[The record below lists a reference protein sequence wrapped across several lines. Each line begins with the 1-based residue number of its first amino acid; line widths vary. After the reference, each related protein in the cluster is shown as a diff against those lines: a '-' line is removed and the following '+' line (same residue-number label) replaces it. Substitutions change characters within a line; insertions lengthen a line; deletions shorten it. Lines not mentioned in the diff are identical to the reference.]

1 MGDECWPSVPQAEW
15 MVLQFEAMRI
25 LNAAQMREADRRTIQ
40 DIGLASLV
48 LMENAGRQVVAA
60 IESLYPDLAERRI
73 AIVCGKGNNGGD
85 GFVVARTLQQRGFD
99 VSVFV
104 IGRLGEVKGDA
115 RTNLTI
121 LGNIGQTVVEVAD
134 ETAWELH
141 GAEIAGHDLIIDA
154 IFGTGLSQPL
164 SGFFETVVGDINEA
178 GVPIVSIDIPSGMS
192 ADTSDLI
199 GDCIEATVTVTL
211 AAPKLP
217 LVLPPAEMKAGEVVI
232 ADIGIP
238 ADVIE
243 QLEGQRLELLTREQ
257 MRGLIPPRAPDA
269 HKGDFGRVLVVA
281 GSVGKAGA
289 AVLCA
294 QGAIRAGAGLVTVA
308 SPKSCQ
314 PTIAAH
320 AAEYMTEA
328 LDETNE
334 GTVHYS
340 AADAVLGIDADVI
353 VAGPGLGRGEGVTTF
368 VRELLDKC
376 EGPLILDADALN
388 AFADEP
394 ALLVGREGRDLIITP
409 HPGEMARLVGCT
421 VEDLQ
426 ADRIG
431 IAKDFAIRHKLY
443 VVLKGY
449 RTLVVTPD
457 EKVFVNPTG
466 CPGMAT
472 GGTGDVL
479 AGMLGA
485 WLAQL
490 LDAEAACKLA
500 VYLHGSAGELA
511 DADNGEVSMTAGDL
525 VDHIGDAILEVTARR
540 RVASKQSE

>member
-1 MGDECWPSVPQAEW
+1 
-15 MVLQFEAMRI
+15 MRI
-25 LNAAQMREADRRTIQ
+25 LNTDQMREADRRTIQ
-40 DIGLASLV
+40 DIGIASLV

-60 IESLYPDLAERRI
+60 IESLYADLADRRI

-85 GFVVARTLQQRGFD
+85 GFVVARTLLQRGFD

-104 IGRLGEVKGDA
+104 IGSVSEIKGDA
-115 RTNLTI
+115 RVNLGI

-154 IFGTGLSQPL
+154 MFGTGLSAPL
-164 SGFFETVVGDINEA
+164 TGFYETVVADINEA
-178 GVPIVSIDIPSGMS
+178 GVPIVSIDLPSGMS
-192 ADTSDLI
+192 ADTCDLI
-199 GDCIEATVTVTL
+199 GDSIEATVTVAL

-217 LVLPPAEMKAGEVVI
+217 LVLPPAEMQAGEVVI

-238 ADVIE
+238 AGVIA
-243 QLEGQRLELLTREQ
+243 QLEGPQIELMTRDQ
-257 MRGLIPPRAPDA
+257 MRALIQPRAADA

-281 GSVGKAGA
+281 GSIGKTGA

-294 QGAIRAGAGLVTVA
+294 QGAMRAGAGLVTVA
-308 SPKSCQ
+308 APRSGQ
-314 PTIAAH
+314 PIIAAH
-320 AAEYMTEA
+320 STEYMTEG
-328 LDETNE
+328 LDETPE

-340 AADAVLGIDADVI
+340 AIEDVLGIDADVI

-376 EGPLILDADALN
+376 EGPLVLDADALN

-394 ALLVGREGRDLIITP
+394 ALLLGREGRDLIITP

-426 ADRIG
+426 ADRLG
-431 IAKDFAIRHKLY
+431 IATDFAKRHKLY
-443 VVLKGY
+443 LVLKGY

-457 EKVFVNPTG
+457 EKIFVNPTG

-479 AGMLGA
+479 AGMIGA

-540 RVASKQSE
+540 RVVNKQSE

>member
-1 MGDECWPSVPQAEW
+1 
-15 MVLQFEAMRI
+15 MRI
-25 LNAAQMREADRRTIQ
+25 LNADQMREADRRTIQ

-60 IESLYPDLAERRI
+60 IESLYPDLADRRV

-85 GFVVARTLQQRGFD
+85 GFVVARTLHQRGVE

-104 IGRLGEVKGDA
+104 IGKVTEIKGDA
-115 RTNLTI
+115 RINLEI
-121 LGNIGQTVVEVAD
+121 LGRIGQTVVEVAD

-141 GAEIAGHDLIIDA
+141 GMEITGHDLIIDA
-154 IFGTGLSQPL
+154 MFGIGLSAPL
-164 SGFFETVVGDINEA
+164 TGFYETVVADLNEG
-178 GVPIVSIDIPSGMS
+178 GVPIVSIDMPSGMS

-199 GDCIEATVTVTL
+199 GDAIDATVTVTL
-211 AAPKLP
+211 GAPKLP
-217 LVLPPAEMKAGEVVI
+217 LVLPPAESKSGEVVV

-238 ADVIE
+238 ADIFD
-243 QLEGQRLELLTREQ
+243 QLEGPHIELLTREQ
-257 MRGLIPPRAPDA
+257 MRPLIPARAVDA
-269 HKGDFGRVLVVA
+269 HKGDYGHVVVVA
-281 GSVGKAGA
+281 GSMGKAGA

-294 QGAIRAGAGLVTVA
+294 HGAMRSGAGLVTVA
-308 SPKSCQ
+308 SPRSCQ

-320 AAEYMTEA
+320 GVEYMTEG
-328 LDETNE
+328 LDETPD
-334 GTVHYS
+334 GTVHFS
-340 AADAVLGIDADVI
+340 AVSAVLGIDADVI

-368 VRELLDKC
+368 IRELIDKYD
-376 EGPLILDADALN
+376 GPLVLDADALN
-388 AFADEP
+388 ALADEP
-394 ALLVGREGRDLIITP
+394 SLLVGREGRDLIITP
-409 HPGEMARLVGCT
+409 HPGEMARLVGCS

-431 IAKDFAIRHKLY
+431 IATDFAKRHQLY

-466 CPGMAT
+466 CAGMAT

-479 AGMLGA
+479 AGMLAA
-485 WLAQL
+485 WLGQL
-490 LDAEAACKLA
+490 LDAEAACRLA

-511 DADNGEVSMTAGDL
+511 DADHGEVSMTAGDL
-525 VDHIGDAILEVTARR
+525 VEHIGDAVLELTARR
-540 RVASKQSE
+540 RVVTKAAD

>member
-1 MGDECWPSVPQAEW
+1 
-15 MVLQFEAMRI
+15 MRI
-25 LNAAQMREADRRTIQ
+25 LNADQMREADRRTIQ
-40 DIGLASLV
+40 DIGIASLV

-85 GFVVARTLQQRGFD
+85 GFVAARTFQQRGFD

-104 IGRLGEVKGDA
+104 IGSVGDVKGDA
-115 RTNLTI
+115 RTNLEI
-121 LGNIGQTVVEVAD
+121 LGRIGQPVVEVAD

-141 GAEIAGHDLIIDA
+141 GAEITSHDLIVDA
-154 IFGTGLSQPL
+154 LFGTGLTTPL
-164 SGFFETVVGDINEA
+164 SGFYETVVADINEA
-178 GVPIVSIDIPSGMS
+178 GVPIVAIDIPSGMS
-192 ADTSDLI
+192 ADTPDLI

-211 AAPKLP
+211 GAPKLP
-217 LVLPPAEMKAGEVVI
+217 LVLPPAEMKSGEVVI

-238 ADVIE
+238 VDVFD
-243 QLEGQRLELLTREQ
+243 QLEGPQIELLTRDQ
-257 MRGLIPPRAPDA
+257 MRPLLQPRAPDA

-281 GSVGKAGA
+281 GSAGKTGA
-289 AVLCA
+289 AVLCG
-294 QGAIRAGAGLVTVA
+294 QGAMRAGAGLVTVA
-308 SPKSCQ
+308 TPRSCQ
-314 PTIAAH
+314 QTVAAY

-328 LDETNE
+328 LDETPE
-334 GTVHYS
+334 GVLKQS
-340 AADAVLGIDADVI
+340 AIEHVLGIDADVI
-353 VAGPGLGRGEGVTTF
+353 VAGPGLGQAGSVRGF
-368 VRELLDKC
+368 VRELLDKS
-376 EGPLILDADALN
+376 ERPLVLDADALN

-394 ALLVGREGRDLIITP
+394 AALVGREGRDLIITP

-431 IAKDFAIRHKLY
+431 IATDFARRHKLY
-443 VVLKGY
+443 LVLKGY

-457 EKVFVNPTG
+457 GKVFVNPTG
-466 CPGMAT
+466 SPGMAT

-479 AGMLGA
+479 AGMLA
-485 WLAQL
+485 SLLAQL

-511 DADNGEVSMTAGDL
+511 DADSGEVSMTAGDL

-540 RVASKQSE
+540 RVANKNSE